1 MENASADPSRRQ
13 LIAWSGAAAAT
24 GLAAYLGWPAVE
36 KTVESDASAPA
47 QKANERQKTAEVA
60 PVPAGLFNRDLFVPH
75 LGSEFTFKQNA
86 IASAACKLIEVSPAT
101 VMTSEK
107 GTFVA
112 FTLLFEAH
120 GAFLKHGGT
129 CHVSHP
135 HLSEMDFH
143 LTPIGDGKKKHLLE
157 ACFTLR
163 A

>member
-1 MENASADPSRRQ
+1 MENAAAHPSRRQ

-24 GLAAYLGWPAVE
+24 GLAAYLGWPSSE
-36 KTVESDASAPA
+36 TPTVAPA
-47 QKANERQKTAEVA
+47 APSKVKADPQKPAELA
-60 PVPAGLFNRDLFVPH
+60 PVPAGPINRDLFVPH
-75 LGSEFTFKQNA
+75 LGSEFTLKHNA
-86 IASAACKLIEVSPAT
+86 VASAACKLVEVSPAT
-101 VMTSEK
+101 VMKTAK

-120 GAFLKHGGT
+120 QAFLKEGGT

-135 HLSEMDFH
+135 QLSEMDFH

-157 ACFTLR
+157 ACFTLK